1 MIQLKRFDFKSPN
14 AVVSEA
20 NSWLRRHPE
29 YQILQCGTHYRDK
42 DQYMSIVLMYSDT
55 PAAPSNWNV
64 QTFSMPQM
72 QQLAPGDVVRDGVW
86 PISTVEFPS

>member
-1 MIQLKRFDFKSPN
+1 
-14 AVVSEA
+14 
-20 NSWLRRHPE
+20 
-29 YQILQCGTHYRDK
+29 
-42 DQYMSIVLMYSDT
+42 MSIVLMYSDT

-72 QQLAPGDVVRDGVW
+72 QQLAPGDVVKDGVW